1 MNFKSLY
8 LFLSKTDSRFL
19 IPPQVFVYHSTQSK
33 LILKLYLFINC
44 ENFSENEIFTLSSN
58 SLSLGYVENN
68 GVLDYIY
75 IYITII
81 TFYNVFTIF
90 IKYFRLN
97 SW

>member
-19 IPPQVFVYHSTQSK
+19 IPSQVFVYHSTQSK

-75 IYITII
+75 IYI
-81 TFYNVFTIF
+81 
-90 IKYFRLN
+90 LLL
-97 SW
+97 

>member
-1 MNFKSLY
+1 M
-8 LFLSKTDSRFL
+8 
-19 IPPQVFVYHSTQSK
+19 
-33 LILKLYLFINC
+33 NC

-75 IYITII
+75 IYTGITII
-81 TFYNVFTIF
+81 TFSNVFTIF